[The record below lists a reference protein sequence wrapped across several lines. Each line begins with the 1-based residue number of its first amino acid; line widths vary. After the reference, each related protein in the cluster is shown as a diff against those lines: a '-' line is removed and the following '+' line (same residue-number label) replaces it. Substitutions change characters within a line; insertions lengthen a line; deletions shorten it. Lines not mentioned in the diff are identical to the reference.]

1 MLKGKPSKYWY
12 VIHEFVLIGG
22 ELIGKCVFSAWY
34 PSAFAKEVEGGVPK
48 TDVCRPPKADRP
60 SSEQQSIICVLA
72 FISGWERGMVSVP
85 VFSFSV
91 ISLNSKAL
99 LVYYREQKNFV
110 SSPPISH

>member
-1 MLKGKPSKYWY
+1 VLKGKPSKYWY

-60 SSEQQSIICVLA
+60 YVQSSNQSFVCL
-72 FISGWERGMVSVP
+72 P
-85 VFSFSV
+85 
-91 ISLNSKAL
+91 L
-99 LVYYREQKNFV
+99 LVDGKEEWCQFLFFP
-110 SSPPISH
+110 SL